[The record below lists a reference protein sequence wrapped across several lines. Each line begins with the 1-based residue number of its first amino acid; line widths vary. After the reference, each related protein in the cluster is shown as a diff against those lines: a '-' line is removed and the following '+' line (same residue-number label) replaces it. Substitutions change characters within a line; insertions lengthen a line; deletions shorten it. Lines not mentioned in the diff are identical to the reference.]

1 MIKPSPFQWSSFNF
15 FGFYCAYGVLL
26 PFLPVWLNYHG
37 YDTELI
43 GLIIALGYLFRFAGG
58 MIFSKWVRQPRQ
70 LIPLNRFLTWA
81 SIAVLFAVIGSAG
94 SIWLL
99 LPAIA
104 LFHIFNGGAMPI
116 GDTIAST
123 WQQQIGLDYGKSRLF
138 GSIAFVVGSVSTGYF
153 IGWLGESAI
162 IGIIIGWLVMLG
174 LGISVN
180 PRQSFADKPTT
191 EAARDT
197 SSYWQLLK
205 QPTTFK
211 MLAAMSLIQ
220 ASHAA
225 YYAYSTIYWQS
236 AGITTQQASLL
247 WGLAVSAEIVFFF
260 FSKKAFKAWKIQHLI
275 VISALAS
282 MLRWTLLA
290 STTDFAI
297 LAGMQL
303 LHALTYGMGHYAMIR
318 YISAQPVEQIAKLQA
333 LYFGLASC
341 VVMALFTFIAGIVY
355 QSSPTMSFWLMVV
368 FALPAIFIVPKRF
381 EVRL

>member
-1 MIKPSPFQWSSFNF
+1 MIKLSPFQWSSFNF

-26 PFLPVWLNYHG
+26 PFLPVWLKHHG

-58 MIFSKWVRQPRQ
+58 MIFSKWVRHSNQ

-81 SIAVLFAVIGSAG
+81 SIAVLFAVISSAG

-104 LFHIFNGGAMPI
+104 VFHIFNGGAMPI

-123 WQQQIGLDYGKSRLF
+123 WQQQIALDYGKSRLF

-162 IGIIIGWLVMLG
+162 IGIIIGWLVILG
-174 LGISVN
+174 VGISLKPSVCFSEQSQR
-180 PRQSFADKPTT
+180 RQSETT
-191 EAARDT
+191 
-197 SSYWQLLK
+197 SYWQLFK

-211 MLAAMSLIQ
+211 MLVAISLIQ

-236 AGITTQQASLL
+236 AGISTQQASLL
-247 WGLAVSAEIVFFF
+247 WGLAVCAEILFFF
-260 FSKKAFKAWKIQHLI
+260 FSKKWFKSWKIQHLI
-275 VISALAS
+275 VISAFAS

-290 STTDFAI
+290 STTDMAI
-297 LAGMQL
+297 LSLMQV

-341 VVMALFTFIAGIVY
+341 VVMALFTFIAGMIY
-355 QSSPTMSFWLMVV
+355 PSSPTMSFWLMVV